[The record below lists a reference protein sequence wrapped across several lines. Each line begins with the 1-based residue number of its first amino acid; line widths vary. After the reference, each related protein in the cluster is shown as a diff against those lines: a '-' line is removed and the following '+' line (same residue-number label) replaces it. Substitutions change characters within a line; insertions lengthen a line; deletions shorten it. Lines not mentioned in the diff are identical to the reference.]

1 MTIYGYKFL
10 VSLDFFCKT
19 RECKERQKIE
29 MEEME
34 KERRKQYEIGNWK
47 EGKVDRLDKVNW
59 EIKAYNWE
67 REKEKVE
74 NKTIK

>member
-1 MTIYGYKFL
+1 
-10 VSLDFFCKT
+10 
-19 RECKERQKIE
+19 

-59 EIKAYNWE
+59 EIKPYNWE